1 MVLHVGRGQESRECG
16 LKYVTQTSGSPVQIL
31 DNNLLTLGNN
41 APSLL
46 LLFPLWGLCSLFLVN
61 VSILLFLALPPLH
74 LFQGLLLALHLFLPF
89 HKAVLTTSCHC
100 TLPSPNSL
108 VYPAES
114 EGAIVE
120 LI

>member
-1 MVLHVGRGQESRECG
+1 MVEGSQEVMCG

-31 DNNLLTLGNN
+31 DNNVLTLGNN

-61 VSILLFLALPPLH
+61 VSILLFLALPPRH
-74 LFQGLLLALHLFLPF
+74 LFQGLLLALDLFLPF

-114 EGAIVE
+114 EGSVVE